1 MVKLLVNNNIKNT
14 EDFEKGRLHIPKF
27 YGCQCIILQK
37 SLLTLLAGSET
48 ISKVVPYF
56 SPTTPLDFKLHYM
69 KKKIIFLCEK
79 ITAFSDTFCQK
90 KKQCKFCKFVK
101 FQVRL
106 EFIDC
111 FNTYSHN

>member
-56 SPTTPLDFKLHYM
+56 SPTTPLDFTLHYM
-69 KKKIIFLCEK
+69 EKKDYLFFCKR
-79 ITAFSDTFCQK
+79 ITPFSDTLSK
-90 KKQCKFCKFVK
+90 KEANFA
-101 FQVRL
+101 
-106 EFIDC
+106 
-111 FNTYSHN
+111 NM